1 MKQKKTILLCCTAV
15 MLLLVM
21 GAGIALFSG
30 CRTAG
35 SGEETQRDT
44 ATGDQIT
51 EAPSPDR
58 ETDTAAAESEANT
71 RAPETDEVK
80 NPEESQAPSTEA
92 TADESEPPRE
102 PDTEDPEGN
111 DKSETDSED
120 TAGGEPTT
128 DPEFPDFAEYSA
140 MSAEEQEAFFRSFD
154 SPADFFV
161 WYNAAKE
168 KYQEEHPDIEIGP
181 DGIIPLP

>member
-1 MKQKKTILLCCTAV
+1 MKQKKTILLCCILV

-21 GAGIALFSG
+21 GAGIVLLSG

-51 EAPSPDR
+51 EEPSSDR
-58 ETDTAAAESEANT
+58 ETASSTEGTVETPETA
-71 RAPETDEVK
+71 ETDEVK
-80 NPEESQAPSTEA
+80 NPEESQAPATEA
-92 TADESEPPRE
+92 TAGESEPSRE

-128 DPEFPDFAEYSA
+128 DPELPDFAEYSA